1 MALSEEQACKSLGTL
16 IESYH
21 EVVHSGHI
29 DLASESDVLVFIERL
44 FRDVLGWPTE
54 DITKFQ
60 REKPVAGR
68 KRADRILN
76 LGSGD
81 TIFIEA
87 KRFGAIERLSDE
99 WAIGPHQL
107 ALPGMATDRTQEEQQ
122 AINYAF
128 QNDGTWAILTN
139 FEILRLFNARR
150 DWLVLSFETPG
161 AYQADFELL
170 RQLSWENLNSGSLDA
185 LNSQRWTKEVDTD
198 YLQFIN
204 EQREQLAI
212 DITLNRNRNTW
223 AYTED
228 GDLRVGLLRE
238 VVQRF
243 LDRLVIVRFAEDHY
257 VIPQGTLR
265 RFHELR
271 MANSSYTQELQFYLR
286 DFFSRFDQEHNSALF
301 ARGEVDEAHFSDDVL
316 LPLISKLYEARYRA
330 MPPDVM
336 GNTYEQ
342 YLGKTLVADNG
353 SVETRDN
360 LETRK
365 KQGSYYTPQYI
376 VQFIVDQTLGR
387 YLYATYDGK
396 PGGIAIPNGKRKA
409 SQEIRELRLLD
420 SACGSGSFLI
430 YAFQVLAEFYQAEVT
445 RLTEVHL
452 QMVRNMARNFADV
465 PLDSRIE
472 AQRVEDER
480 DFLRDNY
487 RNLILEQHLYGIDLD
502 PQAAE
507 IAVVNLMMRAMERK
521 GRSKRLPLLLNQNIK
536 VGNSLLGLRPDDSLL
551 EDHFESLAAI
561 RRLRAELIET
571 FHLEPRHSEIIAELE
586 STTGE
591 LYRHYQTEFTE
602 NFHEIDNVRPFHWAV
617 EFPEVFV
624 NENGHISE
632 NSGFDFIFG
641 NPPYGA
647 KLSEREKH
655 YFRRTFNIGT
665 TNTAPLFMMRSLDL
679 LRKGGVHGLIIP
691 KSFLFASDWVT
702 ARGRFLD
709 GLRTLVDCRKVWDD
723 VKLEQVIYIHEHGSV
738 IPKYQNLKR
747 DDHVFNLV
755 DHVEKEECR
764 RFAFLLNDLEARELQ
779 IAHLMLEPEEMLGFH
794 IKNTRGIGLQGELS
808 EIREGRTVI
817 GGNNVQ
823 RYHLRSNRGFTSTET
838 YTQNAVAISSN
849 ILVQNIVAHIV
860 NPVPHIKI
868 IAHLLQASESDML
881 ILDTVNQVEIKSES
895 LTSHFVLALLN
906 SKLMNWYVYRFI
918 FAKAIRT
925 MHFDN
930 PVTDRIPLPRL
941 DGQSEI
947 VRRISEEVE
956 RIYEN
961 RHANVITSQ
970 ERIDQCIYELYGLSA
985 DQIALVK
992 ANMP

>member
-1 MALSEEQACKSLGTL
+1 MQPSEEQARQKLKALVQSYYDLVKSES
-16 IESYH
+16 IE
-21 EVVHSGHI
+21 
-29 DLASESDVLVFIERL
+29 LASESDVLVFIERL

-60 REKPVAGR
+60 REKSVASR
-68 KRADRILN
+68 RRVDRILN
-76 LGSGD
+76 LDNGD
-81 TIFIEA
+81 KIFIEA

-99 WAIGPHQL
+99 WAIGPKQL
-107 ALPGMATDRTQEEQQ
+107 SLPGMATDRTQEEQQ

-139 FEILRLFNARR
+139 FQIFRLFNARR
-150 DWLVLSFETPG
+150 DWLVFSFEAPM
-161 AYQADFELL
+161 AYEKDFELL
-170 RQLSWENLNSGSLDA
+170 RQLSWEHLNSGSLEA
-185 LNSQRWTKEVDTD
+185 LNSQRWTREVDTD

-212 DITLNRNRNTW
+212 DVTLNRGQNTW
-223 AYTED
+223 AYAEN
-228 GDLRVGLLRE
+228 GELRLGLLRE

-243 LDRLVIVRFAEDHY
+243 LDRLVVVRFAEDHY
-257 VIPQGTLR
+257 VIPPGTLR
-265 RFHELR
+265 RFYELR
-271 MANSSYTQELQFYLR
+271 KANSSYTHELRYYLH
-286 DFFSRFDQEHNSALF
+286 DFFERFDKEHNSALF
-301 ARGEVDEAHFSDDVL
+301 AKSSVDDAQFSDSVL

-330 MPPDVM
+330 MPADVI

-353 SVETRDN
+353 TVETRDN

-365 KQGSYYTPQYI
+365 KQGSYYTPQFV

-396 PGGIAIPNGKRKA
+396 PGGIAIPNGKRKTSA
-409 SQEIRELRLLD
+409 EIRELRLLD

-452 QMVRNMARNFADV
+452 QMVRIMARNFADV

-487 RNLILEQHLYGIDLD
+487 RNLILEQHLYGVDLD

-507 IAVVNLMMRAMERK
+507 IAVVNLMMRALERK

-536 VGNSLLGLRPDDSLL
+536 VGNSLMGLRPDDSRL
-551 EDHFESLAAI
+551 EDHSELFAAI
-561 RRLRAELIET
+561 SRLRAELIGT
-571 FHLEPRHSEIIAELE
+571 SHLEPRHSEIIAELE
-586 STTGE
+586 STTDE
-591 LYRHYQTEFTE
+591 FYRHFQTEFTE

-665 TNTAPLFMMRSLDL
+665 TNTAPLFMMRSLAL
-679 LRKGGVHGLIIP
+679 LRKDGVHGLIVP
-691 KSFLFASDWVT
+691 KSFLFASDWAT
-702 ARGRFLD
+702 ARGRLLD

-747 DDHVFNLV
+747 DDRVFNLA
-755 DHVEKEECR
+755 DHVEKGECR

-779 IAHLMLEPEEMLGFH
+779 IAHVMLEPEGMLGFH

-808 EIREGRTVI
+808 GIRGGRTVI

-823 RYHLRSNRGFTSTET
+823 RYYLRGNRGFTSSEA
-838 YTQNAVAISSN
+838 YTQNGVAIPGN

-868 IAHLLQASESDML
+868 IAHLLQVNESDML
-881 ILDTVNQVEIKSES
+881 ILDTVNQLEIKSES

-930 PVTDRIPLPRL
+930 PVTDRIPLPNFA
-941 DGQSEI
+941 GQSDLVDKI
-947 VRRISEEVE
+947 VAEV
-956 RIYEN
+956 RKIYTH
-961 RHANVITSQ
+961 RHANEKSSQ
-970 ERIDQCIYELYGLSA
+970 ARIDLYIFQLYGLSA
-985 DQIALVK
+985 EQIALVE